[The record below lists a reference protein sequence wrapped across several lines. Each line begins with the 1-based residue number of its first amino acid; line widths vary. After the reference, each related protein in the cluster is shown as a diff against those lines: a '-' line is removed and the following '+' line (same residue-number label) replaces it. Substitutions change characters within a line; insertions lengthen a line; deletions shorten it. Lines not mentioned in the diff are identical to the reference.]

1 MGCGASVFAAATTS
15 SPRSPQKLK
24 AQGTA
29 WKIVPG
35 IDGMKKELSDDK
47 SLTGGDPRKLEMR
60 AILEDPIGQ
69 KYIGQFAKKAMT
81 QESFYAWVDIQ
92 EFRSIPTADYRRG
105 KSMHIYQKYIR
116 EGAVLQARF
125 SAVGSIP
132 AEERAKIKHIID
144 AGVVDKAG
152 NKSGISTDMFDFFR
166 KAVFKE
172 MFYNTFQRFSSS
184 PEYAQMHA
192 DIKNAYNKASDW
204 PGRWFAVCPD
214 DFLYIERIGEGG
226 FGRVVHV
233 KKKTTQSHYAMK
245 IQLKTAL
252 LDTFNDDPTRIDHER
267 RVLSVTHHPFIV
279 GMDYAFQ
286 TPELGIMCLELVT
299 GGDLQEAID
308 TAPEGRI
315 EAKRVQFYSAEIILA
330 LVHLHDLGLMYRD
343 LKPCNVLLMGDGHV
357 KLADMGG
364 VAEFA
369 DGTCLETNKDKNPF
383 TGTEIG
389 SLPQG
394 KSSEDGPPTL
404 NNKHRRRSIMG
415 TQGYMAPEMVILPKQ
430 PRSVRVGYSNAV
442 DYWSLGVTVFK
453 LLTGSRPFDRR
464 RFQAFVDDTRCR
476 MGLDQKKYNEL
487 LDTISWPEYVGSEAR
502 SVISG
507 LLACK
512 ETERLGGTP
521 ENLLALKSH
530 EFFEGIDWLR
540 LSQRHV
546 LPPYLPK
553 VPPLR
558 EEPLYQT
565 FDHLMRD
572 FYAQQEMES
581 ATKDT
586 YDWFVAPTDEDQAF
600 FNSWDFVSMHT
611 LKIELGISSE
621 MAVHDQSFKVR
632 QLLGDEPEKR
642 RRSLRTKRG
651 SSSGIPSLK
660 K

>member
-1 MGCGASVFAAATTS
+1 IL
-15 SPRSPQKLK
+15 PRTDTLN
-24 AQGTA
+24 GN
-29 WKIVPG
+29 
-35 IDGMKKELSDDK
+35 LSNDK
-47 SLTGGDPRKLEMR
+47 HLTEGDPRKAEMR
-60 AILEDPIGQ
+60 AMLEDPIGQ
-69 KYIGQFAKKAMT
+69 KYIGEFAKKVMT

-116 EGAVLQARF
+116 DGAVLQQ
-125 SAVGSIP
+125 VGSIS
-132 AEERAKIKHIID
+132 AEERAKIKDMID
-144 AGVVDKAG
+144 TGMKD
-152 NKSGISTDMFDFFR
+152 NIGISTDMFDVVQ
-166 KAVFKE
+166 KALFKE
-172 MFYNTFQRFSSS
+172 MFYNTFQRFAIS

-192 DIKNAYNKASDW
+192 HIKNAYNK
-204 PGRWFAVCPD
+204 VCPD

-308 TAPEGRI
+308 SAPGGKLD
-315 EAKRVQFYSAEIILA
+315 EARVQFYAAEIILA

-343 LKPCNVLLMGDGHV
+343 LKPCNVLLNLDGHI

-369 DGTCLETNKDKNPF
+369 EGTCLQTSKEKSQF
-383 TGTEIG
+383 SATEIG
-389 SLPQG
+389 SLPEKQ
-394 KSSEDGPPTL
+394 STDDGPRPL
-404 NNKHRRRSIMG
+404 NKKHRRRSIMG
-415 TQGYMAPEMVILPKQ
+415 TQGYMAPEMVILPNQ

-464 RFQAFVDDTRCR
+464 RFQAF
-476 MGLDQKKYNEL
+476 EL
-487 LDTISWPEYVGSEAR
+487 LSTIVWPRYVSPQTK
-502 SVISG
+502 SVICG
-507 LLACK
+507 LLAGK
-512 ETERLGGTP
+512 EAERLGGTP
-521 ENLLALKSH
+521 EKLIALKEH
-530 EFFEGIDWLR
+530 VFFEGIDWLR

-546 LPPYLPK
+546 IPPYIPK
-553 VPPLR
+553 VPQLR
-558 EEPLYQT
+558 EEPMYQK
-565 FDHLMRD
+565 FDHLMQD
-572 FYAQQEMES
+572 FYAQQELES

-586 YDWFVAPTDEDQAF
+586 YDWFVAPTDEDQTF

-632 QLLGDEPEKR
+632 QILGDTPGTRKR
-642 RRSLRTKRG
+642 SFRGKRG
-651 SSSGIPSLK
+651 SAS
-660 K
+660 